1 MDPIDWREFKGS
13 ATHSLAQL
21 ARESRHFSHVKVA
34 NPAAPGQYVTMNATL
49 TAEISRLSPAEKILL
64 VEELWDQIASASP
77 SLPVPV
83 AHREEL
89 DRRLASDANDV
100 GLPWSEVRDALLRR

>member
-1 MDPIDWREFKGS
+1 MDWREFKGS
-13 ATHSLAQL
+13 ETHSLAPL
-21 ARESRHFSHVKVA
+21 ARDPHHFSHVKVA
-34 NPAAPGQYVTMNATL
+34 NPAATGQPIIMNATL
-49 TAEISRLSPAEKILL
+49 TAEISRLSSAEKILL
-64 VEELWDQIASASP
+64 VEELWDQIASASL

-89 DRRLASDANDV
+89 DRRLATDANDV